1 MREYQR
7 GLLPRVA
14 GVMPP
19 PFSKA
24 HVQLILS
31 LICMHSGRILWA
43 SALVVMTQSAPDTIA
58 SLAAPVIIANTPR
71 QRQAM

>member
-7 GLLPRVA
+7 GPLPRVA

-24 HVQLILS
+24 HVQPILS
-31 LICMHSGRILWA
+31 LIFMHSGRILWA
-43 SALVVMTQSAPDTIA
+43 SAHVVMTQSVTDTIA
-58 SLAAPVIIANTPR
+58 SLAPRVIIANTP
-71 QRQAM
+71 